1 MGLKKGLVK
10 KLYNYS
16 LITLGCV
23 KYRNGWVKG
32 DCPACGREL
41 KFGVNPYQ
49 NRTNCFSC
57 GYNPQL
63 TNLIAKLH
71 HLDSYNKV
79 MQFLDDGDFDRANID
94 ESEIETKNEIANI
107 ELPESFTLLMLG
119 KTRKGVLARNWA
131 TERGFD
137 YKELSMKGFGYCTEG
152 KYDGYIIIPYY
163 LNNMLVYFNARSY
176 MGREPKYLNVSG
188 DEVKLGKTLLLY
200 NQGALEKYS
209 RVYIVEGA
217 LNAETLGDN
226 AVSSA
231 GKHLSDNQI
240 SILIRAD
247 NVDTYVVMLDQ
258 DALDKSY
265 ELALRLVDFKR
276 VKVVHFPINLDV
288 NDLGRVKSKAL
299 AMRSEYLT
307 KNKILMTL
315 KTL

>member
-1 MGLKKGLVK
+1 MLDRKLVK

-16 LITLGCV
+16 LVSLGCV
-23 KYRNGWVKG
+23 PYRNGWVKG
-32 DCPACGREL
+32 DCPACGKEL

-63 TNLIAKLH
+63 TNLIAKLQ
-71 HLDSYNKV
+71 HLDSYNQVIK
-79 MQFLDDGDFDRANID
+79 FLNDGDFDRASID

-107 ELPESFTLLMLG
+107 ELPETFTLLMLG
-119 KTRKGVLARNWA
+119 KTRYGVLARKWA

-137 YKELSMKGFGYCTEG
+137 YKELSMKGFGYCTDG
-152 KYDGYIIIPYY
+152 KYSGYIIIPYY
-163 LNNMLVYFNARSY
+163 LNGMLVYFNARSY
-176 MGREPKYLNVSG
+176 TGREPKYLNVSG

-200 NQGALEKYS
+200 NQEALDNFEKI
-209 RVYIVEGA
+209 YIVEGA

-240 SILIRAD
+240 SILIRAE
-247 NVDTYVVMLDQ
+247 NVKTYIIMLDD
-258 DALDKSY
+258 DALDKAY

-276 VKVVHFPINLDV
+276 VKVVHFPKKKDV
-288 NDLGRVKSKAL
+288 NDLGRARSKSL

-307 KNKILMTL
+307 KSRILMTL